1 MVKLGLNSEKKAM
14 DTEFFRELDRFSLLV
29 KKRVSTAYSGG
40 RKSLRF
46 GHGISPVGY
55 REYRRGDDFKLVDW
69 KVYGRTE
76 KLYIREHEEER
87 SLVVH
92 ILLDG
97 SASMDYEGKFS
108 FASRLAAGFA
118 YLAAAENEKYAIS
131 LFCKKLY
138 PGEPKRGR
146 KNLFQSIEEL
156 DAIKPHGG
164 TSLKT
169 VADQTEALLKS
180 TSLVVLISDLLAET
194 DDVLSS
200 IYRLAG
206 HDLVVIQ
213 VLARSEME
221 LYYSGDIKFV
231 NPEGGAPLITRITE
245 AERKEY
251 LTRLSRHN
259 DLIREACSQV
269 GADYFIFA
277 SDRPV
282 FDAFSEMVSRA
293 VIWKA

>member
-1 MVKLGLNSEKKAM
+1 M
-14 DTEFFRELDRFSLLV
+14 DTEFFQELDRFSLLV

-55 REYRRGDDFKLVDW
+55 REYRKGDDFKLVDW
-69 KVYGRTE
+69 KVFGRTE

-118 YLAAAENEKYAIS
+118 YLAAADNEKYAIS

-146 KNLFQSIEEL
+146 MSLFQSIEDL
-156 DAIKPHGG
+156 DATKPHGG
-164 TSLKT
+164 TSLKA
-169 VADQTEALLKS
+169 VADQMDSLLKS
-180 TSLVVLISDLLAET
+180 TSLVVLISDLLGET
-194 DDVLSS
+194 EDALYS

-206 HDLVVIQ
+206 HELVVIQ

-221 LYYSGDIKFV
+221 LEYSGDIKFV
-231 NPEGGAPLITRITE
+231 DPEGGEPVITRITE
-245 AERKEY
+245 AERSEY
-251 LTRLSRHN
+251 LKKLSQHN
-259 DLIREACSQV
+259 HQIQEACRQV
-269 GADYFIFA
+269 GADYFLFA

-282 FDAFSEMVSRA
+282 FDAFSEMLSRA
-293 VIWKA
+293 VVWKA

>member
-1 MVKLGLNSEKKAM
+1 M
-14 DTEFFRELDRFSLLV
+14 DTEFFKELEKFSLLV

-55 REYRRGDDFKLVDW
+55 REYRKGDDFKLVDW

-97 SASMDYEGKFS
+97 SASMSYEGKFAY
-108 FASRLAAGFA
+108 ASRLAAGFA
-118 YLAAAENEKYAIS
+118 YLATLENEKYAIS

-146 KNLFQSIEEL
+146 RNLFQSIVEL
-156 DAIKPHGG
+156 DETAPRGG
-164 TSLKT
+164 TNLLAI
-169 VADQTEALLKS
+169 ADQLEALLKT
-180 TSLVVLISDLLAET
+180 TSLVVLISDLLGET

-200 IYRLAG
+200 IYRLSG
-206 HDLVVIQ
+206 HELVVIQ
-213 VLARSEME
+213 VLAPEETQLRFG
-221 LYYSGDIKFV
+221 GDMKFV
-231 NPEGGAPLITRITE
+231 DLESGQPLITRVTE
-245 AERKEY
+245 GERQEYMRRMAE
-251 LTRLSRHN
+251 HN
-259 DLIREACSQV
+259 DRIRAACSQV
-269 GADYFIFA
+269 GADYFLMKT
-277 SDRPV
+277 DRPI
-282 FDAFSEMVSRA
+282 FEAFSEMLSRA
-293 VIWKA
+293 VIWKT

>member
-1 MVKLGLNSEKKAM
+1 M
-14 DTEFFRELDRFSLLV
+14 DTEFFQELDRFSLLV

-55 REYRRGDDFKLVDW
+55 REYRKGDDFKLVDW
-69 KVYGRTE
+69 KVFGRTE

-118 YLAAAENEKYAIS
+118 YLAAADNEKYAIS

-146 KNLFQSIEEL
+146 MSLFQSIEDL
-156 DAIKPHGG
+156 DATKPHGG
-164 TSLKT
+164 TSLKA
-169 VADQTEALLKS
+169 VADQMDSLLKS
-180 TSLVVLISDLLAET
+180 TSLVVLISDLLGET
-194 DDVLSS
+194 EDALYS

-206 HDLVVIQ
+206 HELVVIQ

-221 LYYSGDIKFV
+221 LEYSGDIKFV
-231 NPEGGAPLITRITE
+231 DPEGSEPVITRITE
-245 AERKEY
+245 AERSEY
-251 LTRLSRHN
+251 LKKLSQHN
-259 DLIREACSQV
+259 HQIQEACRQV
-269 GADYFIFA
+269 GADYFLFA

-282 FDAFSEMVSRA
+282 FDAFSEMLSRA
-293 VIWKA
+293 VVWKA

>member
-1 MVKLGLNSEKKAM
+1 VGIKIRDIVM
-14 DTEFFRELDRFSLLV
+14 DTDFFQELDRFSLLV

-55 REYRRGDDFKLVDW
+55 REYHRGDDFKLVDW

-108 FASRLAAGFA
+108 FASRLAVGFA
-118 YLAAAENEKYAIS
+118 YLAASENEKYALS

-146 KNLFQSIEEL
+146 RSLFQSIEEL
-156 DAIKPHGG
+156 DSIKPRGK
-164 TSLKT
+164 TSHKA
-169 VADQTEALLKS
+169 VADQMEAMLKS
-180 TSLVVLISDLLAET
+180 TSLVVLLSDLLGET
-194 DDVLSS
+194 EDVVSS
-200 IYRLAG
+200 IYRLSG
-206 HDLVVIQ
+206 HELVVIQ
-213 VLARSEME
+213 VLAPSEMD
-221 LYYSGDIKFV
+221 LDYSGDIKFV
-231 NPEGGAPLITRITE
+231 DLEGGAPVITRITE
-245 AERKEY
+245 TERNEY
-251 LTRLSRHN
+251 LKRLSQHN
-259 DLIREACSQV
+259 DRIREACSQV
-269 GADYFIFA
+269 GADYFLF
-277 SDRPV
+277 SSQRPI
-282 FDAFSEMVSRA
+282 FDAFSEMLSRA

>member
-1 MVKLGLNSEKKAM
+1 M
-14 DTEFFRELDRFSLLV
+14 DTEFFQELDRFSLLV

-55 REYRRGDDFKLVDW
+55 REYRKGDDFKLVDW
-69 KVYGRTE
+69 KVFGRTE

-118 YLAAAENEKYAIS
+118 YLAAADNEKYAIS

-146 KNLFQSIEEL
+146 MSLFQSIEDL
-156 DAIKPHGG
+156 DATKPHGG
-164 TSLKT
+164 TSLKA
-169 VADQTEALLKS
+169 VADQMDSLLKS
-180 TSLVVLISDLLAET
+180 TSLVVLISDLLGET
-194 DDVLSS
+194 EDVLYS

-206 HDLVVIQ
+206 HELVVIQ

-221 LYYSGDIKFV
+221 LDYSGDIKFV
-231 NPEGGAPLITRITE
+231 DPEGSEPVITRITE
-245 AERKEY
+245 AERSDY
-251 LTRLSRHN
+251 LKKLSQHN
-259 DLIREACSQV
+259 HQIQEACRQV
-269 GADYFIFA
+269 GADYFLFA

-282 FDAFSEMVSRA
+282 FDAFSEMLSRA
-293 VIWKA
+293 VVWKA

>member
-1 MVKLGLNSEKKAM
+1 M
-14 DTEFFRELDRFSLLV
+14 DTEFFQELDRFSLLV

-55 REYRRGDDFKLVDW
+55 REYRKGDDFKLVDG
-69 KVYGRTE
+69 KVFGRTE

-118 YLAAAENEKYAIS
+118 YLAAADNEKYAIS

-146 KNLFQSIEEL
+146 MSLFQSIEDL
-156 DAIKPHGG
+156 DATKPHGG
-164 TSLKT
+164 TSLKA
-169 VADQTEALLKS
+169 VADQMDSLLKS
-180 TSLVVLISDLLAET
+180 TSLVVLISDLLGKTEDA
-194 DDVLSS
+194 LYS

-206 HDLVVIQ
+206 HELVVIQ

-221 LYYSGDIKFV
+221 LDYSGDIKFV
-231 NPEGGAPLITRITE
+231 DPEGSEPVITRITE
-245 AERKEY
+245 TERSEY
-251 LTRLSRHN
+251 LKKLSQHN
-259 DLIREACSQV
+259 HQIQEACRQV
-269 GADYFIFA
+269 GADYFLFA

-282 FDAFSEMVSRA
+282 FDAFSEMLSRA
-293 VIWKA
+293 VVWKA

>member
-1 MVKLGLNSEKKAM
+1 M
-14 DTEFFRELDRFSLLV
+14 DTEFFQELDRFSLLV

-55 REYRRGDDFKLVDW
+55 REYRKGDDFKLVDW
-69 KVYGRTE
+69 KVFGRTE

-118 YLAAAENEKYAIS
+118 YLAAADNEKYAIS

-146 KNLFQSIEEL
+146 MSLFQSIEDL
-156 DAIKPHGG
+156 DATKPHGG
-164 TSLKT
+164 TSLKA
-169 VADQTEALLKS
+169 VADQMDSLLKS
-180 TSLVVLISDLLAET
+180 TSLVVLISDLLGKTEDA
-194 DDVLSS
+194 LYS

-206 HDLVVIQ
+206 HELVVIQ

-221 LYYSGDIKFV
+221 LDYSGDIKFV
-231 NPEGGAPLITRITE
+231 DPEGGEPVITRITE
-245 AERKEY
+245 AERSEY
-251 LTRLSRHN
+251 LKKLSQHN
-259 DLIREACSQV
+259 HQIQEACRQV
-269 GADYFIFA
+269 GADYFLFA

-282 FDAFSEMVSRA
+282 FDAFSEMLSRA
-293 VIWKA
+293 VVWKA

>member
-1 MVKLGLNSEKKAM
+1 M
-14 DTEFFRELDRFSLLV
+14 DTEFFQELDRFSLLV

-97 SASMDYEGKFS
+97 SASMDCEGKFS

-118 YLAAAENEKYAIS
+118 YLAAADNEKYAIS

-146 KNLFQSIEEL
+146 MSLFQSIEDL
-156 DAIKPHGG
+156 DATKPHGG
-164 TSLKT
+164 TSLKA
-169 VADQTEALLKS
+169 VADQMDSLLKS
-180 TSLVVLISDLLAET
+180 TSLVVLISDLLGET
-194 DDVLSS
+194 EDVLYS

-206 HDLVVIQ
+206 HELVVIQ

-221 LYYSGDIKFV
+221 LDYSGDIKFV
-231 NPEGGAPLITRITE
+231 DPEGGEPVITRITE
-245 AERKEY
+245 AERSEY
-251 LTRLSRHN
+251 LKKLSQHN
-259 DLIREACSQV
+259 HQIQEACRQV
-269 GADYFIFA
+269 GADYFLFA

-282 FDAFSEMVSRA
+282 FDAFSEMLSRA
-293 VIWKA
+293 VVWKA

>member
-1 MVKLGLNSEKKAM
+1 M
-14 DTEFFRELDRFSLLV
+14 DTEFFQELDRFSLLV

-55 REYRRGDDFKLVDW
+55 REYRKGDDFKLVDW
-69 KVYGRTE
+69 KVFGRTE

-118 YLAAAENEKYAIS
+118 YLAAADNEKYAIS

-146 KNLFQSIEEL
+146 MSLFQSIEDL
-156 DAIKPHGG
+156 DATKPHGG
-164 TSLKT
+164 TSLKA
-169 VADQTEALLKS
+169 VADQMDSLLKS
-180 TSLVVLISDLLAET
+180 TSLVVLISDLLGKTEDA
-194 DDVLSS
+194 LYS

-206 HDLVVIQ
+206 HELVVIQ

-221 LYYSGDIKFV
+221 LDYSGDIKFV
-231 NPEGGAPLITRITE
+231 DPEGSEPVITRITE
-245 AERKEY
+245 AERSEY
-251 LTRLSRHN
+251 LKKLSQHN
-259 DLIREACSQV
+259 HQIQEACRQV
-269 GADYFIFA
+269 GADYFLFA

-282 FDAFSEMVSRA
+282 FDAFSEMLSRA
-293 VIWKA
+293 VVWKA

>member
-1 MVKLGLNSEKKAM
+1 M
-14 DTEFFRELDRFSLLV
+14 DTEFFRELDKFSLLV

-46 GHGISPVGY
+46 GHGVSPVGY

-97 SASMDYEGKFS
+97 SASMGYEGKFS
-108 FASRLAAGFA
+108 YATRLAAGFA
-118 YLAAAENEKYAIS
+118 YLAATENEKYAIS

-146 KNLFQSIEEL
+146 KSLFQSIDDL
-156 DAIKPHGG
+156 DAVTPRGG
-164 TSLKT
+164 TALKA
-169 VADQTEALLKS
+169 VADQMDSLLKS
-180 TSLVVLISDLLAET
+180 TSLVVLISDLLGDTE
-194 DDVLSS
+194 DVLSS

-206 HDLVVIQ
+206 HELVVIQ
-213 VLARSEME
+213 VLASFQETSISSIWR
-221 LYYSGDIKFV
+221 
-231 NPEGGAPLITRITE
+231 A
-245 AERKEY
+245 
-251 LTRLSRHN
+251 
-259 DLIREACSQV
+259 
-269 GADYFIFA
+269 A
-277 SDRPV
+277 SL
-282 FDAFSEMVSRA
+282 
-293 VIWKA
+293 